1 MAPHIPENVSWDE
14 AGSIQPLAVSRR
26 VRVSRLIVLT
36 IQIGVQIGK
45 RADIRAHQ
53 TLAIL

>member
-14 AGSIQPLAVSRR
+14 AGSIQPLAVSWRGGVLR
-26 VRVSRLIVLT
+26 WIVLT
-36 IQIGVQIGK
+36 RQIGVQIGK